1 MQMNDTKLVIFNRK
15 LYLGNIRKFKIG
27 PRLLPIANTIID
39 LLNYVAFRA
48 SRHSWPRVTFS
59 GYSMWM

>member
-48 SRHSWPRVTFS
+48 SRHS
-59 GYSMWM
+59 